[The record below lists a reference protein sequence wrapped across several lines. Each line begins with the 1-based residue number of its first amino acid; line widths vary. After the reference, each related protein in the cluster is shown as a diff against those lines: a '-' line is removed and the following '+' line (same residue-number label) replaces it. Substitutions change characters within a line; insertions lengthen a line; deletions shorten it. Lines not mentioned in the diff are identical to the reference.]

1 MSARRKPNTDDQIL
15 AAIEANEGD
24 LKKVASSLHI
34 PLATIV
40 KRLRKQ
46 PLRGRYRGL
55 ILLMAGGN
63 VSLAA
68 KHLGLSRQHLYKLIN
83 PDHECFVQAV
93 ATGWAEGRETRLDMA
108 ESQLDEN
115 IAKGNEASVFFLLKT
130 LGKSRGYIERREISG
145 PVGGPIN
152 HTVEINILNLTRNTT
167 QPPEKRTR
175 LQ

>member
-1 MSARRKPNTDDQIL
+1 MSARVRPHTDDQIL
-15 AAIEANEGD
+15 AAVKANEGD
-24 LKKVASSLHI
+24 LKKAASSLHR
-34 PLATIV
+34 PLATII

-93 ATGWAEGRETRLDMA
+93 GDGWAEGRETRLDMA

-115 IAKGNEASVFFLLKT
+115 IAKGNEASIFFLLKT
-130 LGKSRGYIERREISG
+130 LGKSRGYVERQEITSADG
-145 PVGGPIN
+145 QQIK
-152 HTVEINILNLTRNTT
+152 HTVEIVFVKPGKQNGPTPRETD
-167 QPPEKRTR
+167 
-175 LQ
+175 